1 MWAIFSKCCFIWT
14 MSWDASKYA
23 GYKVTKL
30 KPNGP
35 VEGQEV
41 DAWLF
46 GKDQQKEPGRHR
58 TSYTDAHKV
67 RTERWR
73 EWNR

>member
-1 MWAIFSKCCFIWT
+1 
-14 MSWDASKYA
+14 MSWDSSKYA

-35 VEGQEV
+35 AEGQEL
-41 DAWLF
+41 DQWLY
-46 GKDQQKEPGRHR
+46 GKEQMKQPGRHR
-58 TSYTDAHKV
+58 RSALEV

-73 EWNR
+73 EWRR

>member
-1 MWAIFSKCCFIWT
+1 MA
-14 MSWDASKYA
+14 WDPNKYA

-35 VEGQEV
+35 AEGQEV
-41 DAWLF
+41 EKWLY
-46 GKDQQKEPGRHR
+46 GKDQMKQPGRHR
-58 TSYTDAHKV
+58 RNVTETHKV

-73 EWNR
+73 EWKR